1 MNTLALLL
9 AAPSTTGLVQLL
21 IYVAIAVVVIAA
33 IIALVK
39 WSGITIPQP
48 VIIVFWA
55 LLAIILIIWLARAF
69 GVMT

>member
-1 MNTLALLL
+1 MNTLALLA
-9 AAPSTTGLVQLL
+9 AAPSTGGLVSLL

-48 VIIVFWA
+48 VVIVFWA
-55 LLAIILIIWLARAF
+55 LLAIILIIWLAKFF